1 MKKIVFLTLFFF
13 FNIFLNAKSFA
24 INNISFID
32 VDYIYSNSEVGK
44 KINSDLSS
52 KLDKINKEFSNYKK
66 IIETEKDKINNQR
79 NIISEEEFKKK
90 TIELDKK
97 VKNFNSEI
105 SKKRNQFETFK
116 KDTYNSFLKELMNII
131 KEYADKNSIDLILK
145 KENIIIGK
153 NNSDIS
159 DNILELLNNKIKSI
173 N

>member
-1 MKKIVFLTLFFF
+1 MKKFFWFYFFQHFLAT
-13 FNIFLNAKSFA
+13 NSFA

-105 SKKRNQFETFK
+105 SKKRKLFEAFK

-173 N
+173 NWWP